1 MRVTVNLASSPA
13 DLIRK
18 GPMKI
23 VSAPAA
29 ASLVQNGDAVLMSGS
44 GGGHGVPEAV
54 LAAIELRFLET
65 GAPA

>member
-1 MRVTVNLASSPA
+1 
-13 DLIRK
+13 
-18 GPMKI
+18 MKI